1 MRQLSAPGRT
11 AVWIAASLA
20 AMASAG
26 CMSVGEDEGR
36 KPAPST
42 SSERRGAAA
51 EPDGGHGAPG
61 GAQRPV
67 GHGEEGRDGKDAT
80 ADGEAGKGQD
90 AEGSPSP
97 SGAASGGAEPTP
109 GGKKPA
115 KPGTKPTPPH
125 GGGTPPPTQQSPTLP
140 PPQSPTPPASPTPQP
155 SEPTDPPPASSAPE
169 VHAGATRSVEHPGSR
184 RGGDE
189 PTASPQDRPA

>member
-20 AMASAG
+20 AMACAG
-26 CMSVGEDEGR
+26 CMSVREDEGR

-42 SSERRGAAA
+42 SSEGRGA

-67 GHGEEGRDGKDAT
+67 GHGEEDRERKHAT
-80 ADGEAGKGQD
+80 ADDEAGKGRD

-97 SGAASGGAEPTP
+97 SGAASGEAEPTP
-109 GGKKPA
+109 GGKPA
-115 KPGTKPTPPH
+115 KPGAKPTPPH
-125 GGGTPPPTQQSPTLP
+125 GGGSPPPPQQLPSLP

-155 SEPTDPPPASSAPE
+155 SEPTDQPPASSAPE
-169 VHAGATRSVEHPGSR
+169 VHAGATRSVEHPGSH

-189 PTASPQDRPA
+189 PAASPQARLA